1 MTRRGVVDLES
12 YRLAQY
18 AVQVPCYVCSGGN
31 TFDAE
36 VCRHCFAP
44 MALAHQS
51 KTQNVRPLMVATL
64 GSAGAGKTV
73 FLGMLM
79 DMLSRQPEQ
88 VQLLARGAFSV
99 TLQQMTVAAL
109 ARCEFP
115 AKTPSEPDR
124 WNWVHCQVK
133 SQYQRRAVELIMPDM
148 AGEALLEEL
157 DHPHTYPVIRSF
169 LSKCSGVMV
178 LIDGYQLQAGNR
190 DQDYFVMKLLSY
202 LGELDDESKRGWK
215 GKPVAL
221 ILSKADQCEEC
232 FEDPAAYANK
242 HASGLWQHCR
252 ERFAQ
257 HKFFASG
264 VAGACAYR
272 NTFEGK
278 MRVPLRVE
286 PRGIIEPF
294 EWLVSRLKM

>member
-36 VCRHCFAP
+36 VCRHCFAR

-202 LGELDDESKRGWK
+202 LGELDDESK
-215 GKPVAL
+215 
-221 ILSKADQCEEC
+221 S
-232 FEDPAAYANK
+232 
-242 HASGLWQHCR
+242 
-252 ERFAQ
+252 
-257 HKFFASG
+257 
-264 VAGACAYR
+264 
-272 NTFEGK
+272 
-278 MRVPLRVE
+278 
-286 PRGIIEPF
+286 
-294 EWLVSRLKM
+294 